1 MMVFEIAF
9 FFWSFSKK
17 KRQRIY
23 RAGPPYMQVKHLLEA
38 LKKLKKLTI
47 KKSPKFKKKNTA
59 DPNLKEFWNK
69 EKRKILEIKWFQF
82 SF

>member
-1 MMVFEIAF
+1 
-9 FFWSFSKK
+9 
-17 KRQRIY
+17 
-23 RAGPPYMQVKHLLEA
+23 LLEA

-47 KKSPKFKKKNTA
+47 KKSPKFKKKNTT

-69 EKRKILEIKWFQF
+69 EKRKILEIKWLQF